1 MATATPL
8 TLQLVHASSVRP
20 SSYGCTRE
28 VWKAQEKCKRLFEA
42 QPRATLA
49 SGVLSKLSAYIHNA
63 MDALFY
69 DQTATHSLTA
79 AQFFSLKFIFFASC
93 YGRLSRY

>member
-20 SSYGCTRE
+20 SSYGCARE
-28 VWKAQEKCKRLFEA
+28 VWKAQEKRKRLFEA

-63 MDALFY
+63 MDAE
-69 DQTATHSLTA
+69 
-79 AQFFSLKFIFFASC
+79 LKA
-93 YGRLSRY
+93 